1 MAGYDDEG
9 PSTNR
14 RRPPTADLVLL
25 DGLFPDPASS
35 PAHAALLRLQ
45 RPSRN
50 APTLAGVAVDPIKAE
65 HLYMSAIRTNA
76 AAAMLGVSPSTL
88 RSWERRFGYPMP
100 QRTEGGHRQFELT
113 EIEALKQ
120 TFSETHDISSAISIA
135 RERGEGP
142 SSPAR
147 LHSALAAFRED
158 LADRLLEESLAVRS
172 VERTVESVLLPAV
185 ELLLLDGTAS
195 DAEGADAGSPEYRF
209 AWRYSTG
216 WLAAAQRVAP
226 AATREE
232 GVLIFDL
239 ARPADIDSLYVQ
251 ALELM
256 LRRAGLRVLSLPVDL
271 EDVRIGSALRALR
284 PNAIVLGGR
293 GAAQEELGKLVY
305 AARQA
310 EPGVEVLDY
319 RGALPDTGASTMRR
333 LGTSPTAAAEA
344 LRERLT
350 GVLAPRSTVA
360 AASHA

>member
-1 MAGYDDEG
+1 
-9 PSTNR
+9 
-14 RRPPTADLVLL
+14 
-25 DGLFPDPASS
+25 
-35 PAHAALLRLQ
+35 
-45 RPSRN
+45 
-50 APTLAGVAVDPIKAE
+50 
-65 HLYMSAIRTNA
+65 MSAIRTNA

-120 TFSETHDISSAISIA
+120 SFSETHDISSAISIA

-147 LHSALAAFRED
+147 LQSALAAFRED

-185 ELLLLDGTAS
+185 ELLLDDSPSDGPADMAHTITAAS
-195 DAEGADAGSPEYRF
+195 PAPAGAGGSPEYRF
-209 AWRYSTG
+209 AWRYATG

-226 AATREE
+226 PATREE

-239 ARPADIDSLYVQ
+239 SRPADIDALYVQ
-251 ALELM
+251 ALELI
-256 LRRAGLRVLSLPVDL
+256 LRRTGLRVLSLPVDL
-271 EDVRIGSALRALR
+271 EDARIGGALRALR
-284 PNAIVLGGR
+284 PNAVVLGGR
-293 GAAQEELGKLVY
+293 GAALGALGKLVY

-319 RGALPDTGASTMRR
+319 RGALPDTGASTTRR
-333 LGTSPTAAAEA
+333 LGESPTAAAEA

-350 GVLAPRSTVA
+350 GVVQIQPSTA
-360 AASHA
+360 AVSHA

>member
-1 MAGYDDEG
+1 
-9 PSTNR
+9 
-14 RRPPTADLVLL
+14 
-25 DGLFPDPASS
+25 
-35 PAHAALLRLQ
+35 
-45 RPSRN
+45 
-50 APTLAGVAVDPIKAE
+50 
-65 HLYMSAIRTNA
+65 MSAIRTNA
-76 AAAMLGVSPSTL
+76 AAAMLGVSSSTL

-113 EIEALKQ
+113 EIEALRQ
-120 TFSETHDISSAISIA
+120 SFAETHDISSAISIA

-147 LHSALAAFRED
+147 LRSAFESFRED

-185 ELLLLDGTAS
+185 ELLFGDSPTATPETMLAGEPPS
-195 DAEGADAGSPEYRF
+195 TVGSGGSPEYRF
-209 AWRYSTG
+209 AWRYCTG

-226 AATREE
+226 PATREE

-251 ALELM
+251 ALELL
-256 LRRAGLRVLSLPVDL
+256 LRRTGLRVLSLPVDL
-271 EDVRIGSALRALR
+271 QDVRIGSALRALR
-284 PNAIVLGGR
+284 PNAVVLAGR
-293 GAAQEELGKLVY
+293 GAAMDALGKLVY

-319 RGALPDTGASTMRR
+319 RGALPDTGASTTRR
-333 LGTSPTAAAEA
+333 LGDSPTIAAEA

-350 GVLAPRSTVA
+350 GVVA
-360 AASHA
+360 LRAGTAAVSVS